1 MLSGVM
7 FDKVIVGVG
16 DEDAGRDAVGLATL
30 LGCGQ
35 QPPALAYVERVALV
49 PADSA
54 AASQSAECRRAMQR
68 FASLAVEAGVGAEL
82 SCVQAPS
89 VASGLHELA
98 ASRHADLL
106 VIGASGGDELDR
118 ALVSDDTREVLS
130 HAPCA
135 VAVAPTGFATR
146 PPIMRRIGVAYDD
159 SPESEQ
165 ALALARRIARERDV
179 ALSAFHAVP
188 EPLYSE
194 RRPTGARLVH
204 DPWSVQAETD
214 EAVEKARSQI
224 AQLGDLEPVAASGD
238 PAKELARYAE
248 SVDLLII
255 GSHRYRPL
263 ELWMFDRSTAQQLA
277 DSTPCPLLVLPSEA
291 RCSS

>member
-35 QPPALAYVERVALV
+35 RPLALAYVERVALV
-49 PADSA
+49 PADSP

-68 FASLAVEAGVGAEL
+68 LASLAVEAGVGAEL

-98 ASRHADLL
+98 ASRRADLL
-106 VIGASGGDELDR
+106 VIGASGRDELDR
-118 ALVSDDTREVLS
+118 ALVGDDTREVLS

-135 VAVAPTGFATR
+135 VAVASTGFATR
-146 PPIMRRIGVAYDD
+146 PPIMHRIGVAYDG

-165 ALALARRIARERDV
+165 ALALARRLARDRDA

-194 RRPTGARLVH
+194 RRPTGARVVN
-204 DPWSVQAETD
+204 DPWSVPAETD

-224 AQLGDLEPVAASGD
+224 AQLGDVEPVAASGD
-238 PAKELARYAE
+238 PAKELARYAA
-248 SVDLLII
+248 SVDLLVI
-255 GSHRYRPL
+255 GSHRYGPL
-263 ELWMFDRSTAQQLA
+263 ELWMFDPSTAQQLA
-277 DSTPCPLLVLPSEA
+277 DSAPCPLLVLPSEA
-291 RCSS
+291 